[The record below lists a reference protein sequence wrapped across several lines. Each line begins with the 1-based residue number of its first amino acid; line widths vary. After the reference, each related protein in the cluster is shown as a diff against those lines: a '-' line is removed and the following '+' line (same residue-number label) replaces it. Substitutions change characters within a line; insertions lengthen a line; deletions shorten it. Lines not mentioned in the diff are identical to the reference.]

1 MNTPFDQVVADAM
14 KLPVRDRV
22 RLAQQLVS
30 TIDEQPETDVE
41 ELWFAEAKRRLQ
53 ELHTG
58 KAKGIDADEAFRMAR
73 TEDRTTGNTA
83 CRS

>member
-1 MNTPFDQVVADAM
+1 MNTQFDQVAADAM

-30 TIDEQPETDVE
+30 TIDEEPETNVE

-58 KAKGIDADEAFRMAR
+58 KVKGIDAGEAFRMAR
-73 TEDRTTGNTA
+73 EDLA
-83 CRS
+83 Q

>member
-1 MNTPFDQVVADAM
+1 MNTQFDQVAADAM

-30 TIDEQPETDVE
+30 TIDEEQETDVE

-53 ELHTG
+53 ELQTD
-58 KAKGIDADEAFRMAR
+58 KVKGIDADDAFRMAR
-73 TEDRTTGNTA
+73 EDLA
-83 CRS
+83 Q

>member
-1 MNTPFDQVVADAM
+1 MNTQFDQVAADAM

-30 TIDEQPETDVE
+30 TIDEEQETNVE
-41 ELWFAEAKRRLQ
+41 ELWFAEAKRRLE

-58 KAKGIDADEAFRMAR
+58 KVKGIDADDAFRMAR
-73 TEDRTTGNTA
+73 EDLA
-83 CRS
+83 Q